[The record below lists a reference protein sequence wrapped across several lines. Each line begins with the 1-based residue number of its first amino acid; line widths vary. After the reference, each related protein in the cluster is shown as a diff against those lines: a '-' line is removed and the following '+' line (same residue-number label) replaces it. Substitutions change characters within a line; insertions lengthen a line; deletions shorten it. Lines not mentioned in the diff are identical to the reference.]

1 MDWTTGIYRVKK
13 SEKRFVNPTILRR
26 ADSSVLKS
34 QRDVHREDQDSSRVQ
49 DAMKFTK
56 EAICLGNVLQ
66 YAHAINAPYRRI
78 LHRKG
83 TIRVLQKGD
92 MPPDAECPGSTSNA
106 PRKAAVGVHADYI
119 FVESLRDKEGK
130 RRHSAAEVQDRRSV
144 AVRTI

>member
-1 MDWTTGIYRVKK
+1 MGIYRVKK

-34 QRDVHREDQDSSRVQ
+34 QRDVHREDQDSSRLQ

-66 YAHAINAPYRRI
+66 YAQAIHAPHRRI

-83 TIRVLQKGD
+83 AFRVLQKGD
-92 MPPDAECPGSTSNA
+92 MPPPPRAPWEYEQCCPQSC
-106 PRKAAVGVHADYI
+106 
-119 FVESLRDKEGK
+119 
-130 RRHSAAEVQDRRSV
+130 RRCPCRLHLC
-144 AVRTI
+144 